1 MKYIIDE
8 EELRKLPQYTINTC
22 DEISVDDAI
31 TELIKH
37 KQPVE
42 MVASGEITQDK
53 EHNSYIKVEN
63 GTEYDLGFIG
73 QAVVSGKKYE
83 IYIKECEE

>member
-42 MVASGEITQDK
+42 MVASGEVKDDSILPGIV
-53 EHNSYIKVEN
+53 SYII
-63 GTEYDLGFIG
+63 GDMDDLKIFYKIYGN
-73 QAVVSGKKYE
+73 QGKSIE
-83 IYIKECEE
+83 IYIKEIK